1 MDIYINSLL
10 GLPRSLNEDE
20 FDQLLPVELDD
31 ENVTRTEYLFDK
43 QQGRLSSSGCA
54 NQHTKLMFIL
64 SHIIK
69 MYPIKVKPEEAENSS
84 NVNYS

>member
-1 MDIYINSLL
+1 MMKMS
-10 GLPRSLNEDE
+10 
-20 FDQLLPVELDD
+20 
-31 ENVTRTEYLFDK
+31 RTEYLFDK

-69 MYPIKVKPEEAENSS
+69 NVSYKVKPEEAENSS
-84 NVNYS
+84 NVNYSRDRIHAKVTELEVELKIG